1 LLSHYLTAARPYLEH
16 YGYLAVFVGVMLEDF
31 GLPAPGETLVIA
43 GAALASQGAMGL
55 LVFPAA
61 WAGAVIGD
69 NIGYGIG
76 HFGGRRLVLRFG
88 PRIGIRASYVA
99 RTERFF
105 RRYGGGLVAV
115 ARFFEVLRQLNGIV
129 AGISAMPWWSFL
141 AWNALGAALWVA
153 AWGGGAYF
161 LGDHLQALIAT
172 LEGWAPYF
180 IGAAAAVTLAALAWF
195 VRRRHRRTP

>member
-1 LLSHYLTAARPYLEH
+1 MLSHYLIAAKPYLEH

-31 GLPAPGETLVIA
+31 GVPAPGETLVIA
-43 GAALASQGAMGL
+43 GAALAAQGAMSL

-69 NIGYGIG
+69 NIGYAIG

-88 PRIGIRASYVA
+88 PKVGIRASHVA

-105 RRYGGGLVAV
+105 RRYGGVLVAV

-141 AWNALGAALWVA
+141 AWNALGAALWVGTWGAA
-153 AWGGGAYF
+153 AWF
-161 LGDHLQALIAT
+161 LGHHLHAVIAIV
-172 LEGWAPYF
+172 EHWAPDF
-180 IGAAAAVTLAALAWF
+180 IGAAAVIALAALAW
-195 VRRRHRRTP
+195 VLWRRHRDNP